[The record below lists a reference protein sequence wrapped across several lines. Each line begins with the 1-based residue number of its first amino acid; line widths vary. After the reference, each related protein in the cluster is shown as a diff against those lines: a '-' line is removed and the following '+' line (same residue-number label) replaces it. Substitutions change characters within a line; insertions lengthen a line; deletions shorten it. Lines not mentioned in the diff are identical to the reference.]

1 MLYKN
6 CKFIIYW
13 TLYSKIEVQNISK
26 RHAQKV
32 YQKKKTEEQLFYL
45 KLLKEILKNNFTQ
58 VYSL

>member
-1 MLYKN
+1 M
-6 CKFIIYW
+6 
-13 TLYSKIEVQNISK
+13 YSKIEVQNISK